1 VSEPDDLSVLSPFH
15 DYLDELDTLMAQNGR
30 AFLIGAGCSK
40 SAGLPLMEELT
51 EDVLKN
57 GDLDGIAK
65 ALLKGVQT
73 SFAGAKRANIEDYLS
88 EIIDLLAIAER
99 RTECGAA
106 ESEVLVAADK
116 YASLQLRDAAEKI
129 KCTIA
134 DIIESKNH
142 NIDISVHRNFVQ
154 AVHRPRRPGRANE
167 IDPVYYLCLNYDTL
181 LEDALALERVPFSDG
196 LDGGAT
202 GWWNPSAFSRDG
214 LSSKLY
220 KLHGSIDWCSLDDD
234 PLPRRVASSVD
245 ISAHANKRIL
255 IWPASTKY
263 CETQRDPYA
272 QLMDLARKA
281 LRAPPGSQRILLIC
295 GYSFGDLHINL
306 EVDRALR
313 ESEGRLTAVVFTA
326 DDTPQ
331 GQVKLWYED
340 AETKKQVLIF
350 AKKGFFH
357 DDVCAPS
364 GGTELPWW
372 KFENLTRLLGGER

>member
-1 VSEPDDLSVLSPFH
+1 MSEPDDLSVLSPFH
-15 DYLDELDTLMAQNGR
+15 DCLDELDKLMAQSGR

-51 EDVLKN
+51 TKVLEN
-57 GDLDGIAK
+57 GDLDSTARAVLQRTQAGF
-65 ALLKGVQT
+65 
-73 SFAGAKRANIEDYLS
+73 SGAKRANIEDYLG
-88 EIIDLLAIAER
+88 EIVDLLAIADR
-99 RTECGAA
+99 RTECGIA
-106 ESEVLVAADK
+106 ECRIPVAGNECT
-116 YASLQLRDAAEKI
+116 SQQLRDAAEKI

-134 DIIESKNH
+134 DIIESRDRK
-142 NIDISVHRNFVQ
+142 IDISIHRSFVQ
-154 AVHRPRRPGRANE
+154 AVHRPRRPGRANG

-202 GWWNPSAFSRDG
+202 GWWNPNAFSRDA

-295 GYSFGDLHINL
+295 GYSFGDSHINL

-313 ESEGRLTAVVFTA
+313 ESEEQLTTVIFTS

-331 GQVKLWYED
+331 GQVKLWHED
-340 AETKKQVLIF
+340 AEIGKQVLIF
-350 AKKGFFH
+350 ARRGFFH
-357 DDVCAPS
+357 GDVRMLS
-364 GGTELPWW
+364 GETDLPWW